1 MPRTKDSF
9 MITKERMMS
18 KQVTV
23 QLTMEWTF
31 NQRDWSA
38 EKKHIEELKDNPKLV
53 FEFDTVHSLH
63 MLNDLDY
70 PKITKCKVTSA

>member
-1 MPRTKDSF
+1 
-9 MITKERMMS
+9 MS

-38 EKKHIEELKDNPKLV
+38 EKKHINEMKENPKLV
-53 FEFDTVHSLH
+53 FGYDTVHSIH
-63 MLNDLDY
+63 ILNDLDY
-70 PKITKCKVTSA
+70 PKITKCKVTGA

>member
-1 MPRTKDSF
+1 MQKTRDSF
-9 MITKERMMS
+9 TGATAMS

-31 NQRDWSA
+31 DQRDWSA
-38 EKKHIEELKDNPKLV
+38 EKKHREELENNPKLV

-70 PKITKCKVTSA
+70 PKIKNCKVTNA

>member
-1 MPRTKDSF
+1 
-9 MITKERMMS
+9 MS

-38 EKKHIEELKDNPKLV
+38 EKKHIEELKNNTKVVL
-53 FEFDTVHSLH
+53 EFDTIHSLH

-70 PKITKCKVTSA
+70 PKLKECKVTSA

>member
-1 MPRTKDSF
+1 MQRIKDSF
-9 MITKERMMS
+9 TGATAMS

-31 NQRDWSA
+31 DQRDWSA
-38 EKKHIEELKDNPKLV
+38 EKKHTEELKNNPKLV

-70 PKITKCKVTSA
+70 PKIKNCKVTSA

>member
-1 MPRTKDSF
+1 
-9 MITKERMMS
+9 MS

-38 EKKHIEELKDNPKLV
+38 EKKHINEMKENPKLV
-53 FEFDTVHSLH
+53 FGYDTVHSIH
-63 MLNDLDY
+63 ILNDLDY
-70 PKITKCKVTSA
+70 PQITECKVTSA

>member
-1 MPRTKDSF
+1 
-9 MITKERMMS
+9 MS

-38 EKKHIEELKDNPKLV
+38 EKKHIEELKDKPKLV

-70 PKITKCKVTSA
+70 PKIKNCKVTSA